1 MAKLQVFSRNGG
13 NGSYIEFSDG
23 TYVDGVGGDSYR
35 PAGSAVPEFATVGE
49 LEQWAND
56 NDLQWVDVP
65 PASSATADEIEKYVK
80 Q

>member
-1 MAKLQVFSRNGG
+1 MAKLQAFSRNGG

-35 PAGSAVPEFATVGE
+35 PNGSAIPTFATVSE

-56 NDLQWVDVP
+56 NGVQWVDAP
-65 PASSATADEIEKYVK
+65 PASSATADEIEEYVG
-80 Q
+80 